1 MQEKAMRH
9 RKHTPKRY
17 STRKHL
23 TVERLELRQL
33 LAADFHLGHNAFDPE
48 DVNDDGSITPIDA
61 LIVVNEMN
69 EPGAV
74 PGPGAEPVAHFPDV
88 NGDGRRS
95 PLDALMVINRI
106 NRGGGRDPGP
116 TRNPDFAPTEP
127 KEIRSIDGTGNN
139 LTDLELGSSGE
150 QLLRAAPADYAD
162 GISTPAGED
171 RPSAREISNALS
183 AHAAD
188 AVSNDRD
195 VSAFL
200 YVWGQ
205 FLDHDIDLTTTP
217 SEGGESFNIEVP
229 AGDEFFDPNGTG
241 DQVMPFTRSN
251 FDDSTGTD
259 VTNPRQQTTEITA
272 WVDGSQI
279 YGSDAETAAS
289 LREFAG
295 GRMLIGDDGLLPT
308 DETGSFIAGDIRANE
323 NLELTSM
330 HTLFVREHNYWAD
343 KIAAKNPDL
352 SDEAIF
358 QQARSIVIAE
368 IQSITYNEFLPSLL
382 GRDALSK
389 YRGYDSTVN
398 PTIANEFST
407 AAYRFG
413 HSTINE
419 DVEFFGND
427 GRAVRDEVELREAF
441 FNPALLQE
449 TGIDSILKYVASTHA
464 EEIDLQVV
472 DSLRNFLFGAP
483 GQGGLDLA
491 SLNIQ
496 RGRDHGLADYNSVR
510 EAYGLPRVESFDEMT
525 SDPEIQQTLAELYGS
540 VDNIDLWVG
549 GLAEDHIAG
558 SSMGETFQR
567 IVTDQFERL
576 RDGDRLWYENVFS
589 GRELRQIDQTQ
600 LSDIIQRNTTISNLQ
615 DNVFFFRAAV
625 QGQVFADGNE
635 NGAFDR
641 RERGVAGVT
650 VELLDDQGDVVATTQ
665 TDRNGNYRFNDFR
678 ETGDYQ
684 VRVASSTEVQLT
696 SDELLDA
703 LISRGNERVRGLNF
717 GVSLLDQLAA
727 DNASSNDRDRR
738 TRQTASVDALFGS
751 EDPFA

>member
-1 MQEKAMRH
+1 MQ
-9 RKHTPKRY
+9 KR
-17 STRKHL
+17 SRTRKHL
-23 TVERLELRQL
+23 AVERLELRQL
-33 LAADFHLGHNAFDPE
+33 LAADFHPGHNFFDPE
-48 DVNDDGSITPIDA
+48 DVNDDGSITPVDA
-61 LIVVNEMN
+61 LIVVNEMHG
-69 EPGAV
+69 PDA
-74 PGPGAEPVAHFPDV
+74 GPGAGPITHFTDV
-88 NGDGRRS
+88 NADGQRS
-95 PLDALMVINRI
+95 PLDVLMVVNRI
-106 NRGGGRDPGP
+106 NRGGGRDSGPAQDPHDKPTTPG
-116 TRNPDFAPTEP
+116 EV
-127 KEIRSIDGTGNN
+127 RSIDGTGNN
-139 LTDLELGSSGE
+139 LANTELGSAGE
-150 QLLRAAPADYAD
+150 QLLRVAPADYAD

-183 AHAAD
+183 AHAGES
-188 AVSNDRD
+188 VSNDRNL
-195 VSAFL
+195 SAFL

-205 FLDHDIDLTTTP
+205 FLDHDIDLTNTP
-217 SEGGESFNIEVP
+217 LEGGESFSIEVP

-251 FDDSTGTD
+251 FDESTGTD
-259 VTNPRQQTTEITA
+259 ASNPRQQTTDITA
-272 WVDGSQI
+272 WVDGSQV

-289 LREFAG
+289 LREFTG

-323 NLELTSM
+323 NVELTSM

-343 KIAAKNPDL
+343 KIATKNPDL
-352 SDEAIF
+352 SDEEIF
-358 QQARSIVIAE
+358 QQARTIVIAE
-368 IQSITYNEFLPSLL
+368 LQAITYNEFLPSLL
-382 GRDALSK
+382 GRDALSS
-389 YRGYDSTVN
+389 YGGYDSTVN

-427 GRAVRDEVELREAF
+427 GRAVRDAVELREAF

-449 TGIDSILKYVASTHA
+449 TGIDSILKYVSSTQA
-464 EEIDLQVV
+464 EEIDLQIV

-510 EAYGLPRVESFDEMT
+510 EAYGLPRVESFDEIT
-525 SDPEIQQTLAELYGS
+525 SDPAIQQTLADLYGS

-549 GLAEDHIAG
+549 GLAEDHVTG

-567 IVTDQFERL
+567 IVADQFERL

-589 GRELRQIDQTQ
+589 GPELRQIDQTR
-600 LSDIIQRNTTISNLQ
+600 LSDIMQRNTNVSNLQ
-615 DNVFFFRAAV
+615 DNVFFFRAEV
-625 QGQVFADGNE
+625 QGQVFADKNGN
-635 NGAFDR
+635 GTRDR
-641 RERGVAGVT
+641 REAGVAGIA
-650 VELLDDQGDVVATTQ
+650 VELLNDEGDVLATTQ
-665 TDRNGNYRFNDFR
+665 TDRNGNYHFNDFR

-684 VRVASSTEVQLT
+684 VRVASSTVVQLT
-696 SDELLDA
+696 SDEILDA

-717 GVSLLDQLAA
+717 GVDLLDLLAH
-727 DNASSNDRDRR
+727 DVASTKHPRR
-738 TRQTASVDALFGS
+738 
-751 EDPFA
+751 